1 LGLKT
6 ALDDIPARPFPD
18 EPDLQASNAKVITKS
33 KPERIC
39 DVDHC

>member
-1 LGLKT
+1 MKT

-18 EPDLQASNAKVITKS
+18 ESDLQVLKAKVSLNS

-39 DVDHC
+39 DVDYC